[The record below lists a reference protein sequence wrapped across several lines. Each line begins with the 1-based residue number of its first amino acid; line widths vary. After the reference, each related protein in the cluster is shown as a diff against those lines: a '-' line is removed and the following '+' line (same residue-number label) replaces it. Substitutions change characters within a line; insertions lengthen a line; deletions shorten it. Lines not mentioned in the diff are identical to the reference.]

1 MAQHFFMPYFSICLY
16 NYLHFT
22 SSDLLRLLNP
32 QTDAQWYI
40 ASIDK
45 DKFQEYL
52 QVKSLNATAKF

>member
-1 MAQHFFMPYFSICLY
+1 MPYFSICLY

-45 DKFQEYL
+45 DRFQDYL